1 MASMAIYHPT
11 TLPLKTHALRD
22 RKRKR
27 HDVKDMSSD
36 IAAQWKLLQSIKQYN
51 QHLRRLLNE
60 SPAIEL
66 TTLQGIVFQYPI
78 MQAEP
83 FDAETTKQILAWY
96 FSQDDDD
103 YDNNDHPSLL
113 PI

>member
-11 TLPLKTHALRD
+11 TLPLKTQSLRD

-27 HDVKDMSSD
+27 HDAKDMSSD
-36 IAAQWKLLQSIKQYN
+36 IAAQWRLLQSIKQYN

-60 SPAIEL
+60 SPAIEP
-66 TTLQGIVFQYPI
+66 TTSHDVVFQYPI
-78 MQAEP
+78 TQAEP
-83 FDAETTKQILAWY
+83 FDAETTRQILAWY
-96 FSQDDDD
+96 FSQDDDR
-103 YDNNDHPSLL
+103 DNNDNPSLL